1 MTTRSSSIHDLAT
14 PALVLD
20 WATAQRNIKGA
31 AEFVQDKEVRLRPHF
46 KNHKRVSLAREQLS
60 AGGCVGMTT
69 ATLVEAEALV
79 KGGID
84 DVLIANQIVG
94 ATNIIRLLE
103 LAKRSKLR
111 VAVDNIANA
120 EMIAKAAQGQGIEIG
135 VLIEVDVGM
144 GRCGVAPGDATVELA
159 EKISPLSGIRLDGLQ
174 AYEGHAVGIVDPIE
188 RESVATASIEK
199 ATRSRRQLEAEGF
212 ECGIVSSAGTGTFR
226 TTGLLEGV
234 TELQVG
240 SYVTMDWSYKER
252 VGDQFDI
259 ALTILAS
266 VISVREDHFVV
277 NAGCKAIGHE
287 MGPPRLRD
295 FASAEIPRFGAEEH
309 TVVHLPA
316 HNLKVGDVVH
326 VIPSHCC
333 MTCALHRDMVVYEGE
348 RIRDIWQADV
358 GYGRSR

>member
-1 MTTRSSSIHDLAT
+1 
-14 PALVLD
+14 
-20 WATAQRNIKGA
+20 
-31 AEFVQDKEVRLRPHF
+31 
-46 KNHKRVSLAREQLS
+46 
-60 AGGCVGMTT
+60 
-69 ATLVEAEALV
+69 
-79 KGGID
+79 
-84 DVLIANQIVG
+84 
-94 ATNIIRLLE
+94 
-103 LAKRSKLR
+103 
-111 VAVDNIANA
+111 
-120 EMIAKAAQGQGIEIG
+120 MIAKAAQGQGIEIG

-174 AYEGHAVGIVDPIE
+174 AYEGHAVGIVDPI
-188 RESVATASIEK
+188 RKGISCYGVYRKGDPIATAARGGGDSNVE
-199 ATRSRRQLEAEGF
+199 
-212 ECGIVSSAGTGTFR
+212 SSPALVPALFV